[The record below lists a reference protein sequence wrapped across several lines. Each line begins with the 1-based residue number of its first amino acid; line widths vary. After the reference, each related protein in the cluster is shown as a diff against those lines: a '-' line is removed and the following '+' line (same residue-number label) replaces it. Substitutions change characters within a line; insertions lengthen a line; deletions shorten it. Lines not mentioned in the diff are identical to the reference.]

1 MNEDGLL
8 VLRAPA
14 ASWKIWKIPAQCPVQ
29 ILHIYYSICLLWQL
43 FILRGHEGPW
53 ESDLP
58 TTPTWQVAEPLEG
71 ESKLLTAQPA

>member
-14 ASWKIWKIPAQCPVQ
+14 ASWEDLEDSSSVSSPDPSHLLQH
-29 ILHIYYSICLLWQL
+29 LLLWQL
-43 FILRGHEGPW
+43 FILRGHQGPW

-71 ESKLLTAQPA
+71 ESKPLTAQPA

>member
-1 MNEDGLL
+1 MKTAFWFSGPLL
-8 VLRAPA
+8 CPG
-14 ASWKIWKIPAQCPVQ
+14 KIWKIPAQCPVQ

-43 FILRGHEGPW
+43 FILRGHQGPW

-71 ESKLLTAQPA
+71 ESKPLTAQPA